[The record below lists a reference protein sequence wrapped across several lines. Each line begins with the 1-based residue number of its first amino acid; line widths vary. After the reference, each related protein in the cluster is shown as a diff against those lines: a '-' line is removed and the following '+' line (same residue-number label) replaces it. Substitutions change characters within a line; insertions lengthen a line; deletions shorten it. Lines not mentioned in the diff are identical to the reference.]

1 MHSHILSVSH
11 STPAKRSSC
20 HKVFDLAYLVFD
32 LAETISISITGTDTL
47 KIKGCLK

>member
-20 HKVFDLAYLVFD
+20 HKVSYLVFD